1 MKPIKSVTFSFDG
14 RGSRYEYG
22 RDGKPKMH
30 VSLGTEKGGEA
41 KFEVEYY
48 ED

>member
-1 MKPIKSVTFSFDG
+1 MDEGIETAKPIKSVTSYDG
-14 RGSRYEYG
+14 RGSRHEYG
-22 RDGKPKMH
+22 RDG
-30 VSLGTEKGGEA
+30 